1 MILTNI
7 VICGSSGKMGKV
19 IHNIISTRDDCQVV
33 AGIDRDTESTTD
45 FPVVTT
51 PNSFLP
57 FPLNRM

>member
-19 IHNIISTRDDCQVV
+19 INNIISTRDDCKVV
-33 AGIDRDTESTTD
+33 AGIDKYKEGSTD

-51 PNSFLP
+51 PK
-57 FPLNRM
+57 